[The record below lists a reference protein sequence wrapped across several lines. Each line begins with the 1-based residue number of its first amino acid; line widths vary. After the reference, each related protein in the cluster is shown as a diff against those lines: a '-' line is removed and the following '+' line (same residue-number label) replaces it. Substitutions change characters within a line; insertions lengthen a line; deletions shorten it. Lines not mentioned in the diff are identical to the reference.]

1 MTTNITIDQ
10 NIEFLKRYAFLEQ
23 AATRTLAGWLPGV
36 PEWDVKNEIGLHIWE
51 SADACERVRARLRE
65 LRTYQPERGIP
76 DSLQK
81 LARELDC
88 AQDTLEL
95 LTTVYLVVKK
105 GLLEA
110 YRRHPAMTNPVPDRP
125 TVKLMQ
131 ELTEIGERQVAWAEN
146 QVVELTAKAG
156 NENWRAWRMY
166 ISGVL
171 AAAGGVDGSKHVSA
185 TTPPRPEGHA
195 LLLPW
200 KECQREPGWIIFNPD
215 TDVEPDRDTQPEA
228 HREWRFRHY
237 LNEMTAAETIG
248 SILWMTPEMPWEF
261 QYNTARHLWDEV
273 RHSQLGQ
280 MRIQQLGYQVKDI
293 WQVVQIYNVMMT
305 LPAVEQ
311 YALLTTV
318 IEPNGMPEKR
328 INIEHFEEIHD
339 DISAQAISYDWSD
352 ENYHVRW
359 GKKWTPVMLQTYGY
373 QETPEEIAQRTEQ
386 WLLIN
391 TPVKMQVKMAEAA
404 GATVLAA
411 G

>member
-1 MTTNITIDQ
+1 MRDSITIEQ
-10 NIEFLKRYAFLEQ
+10 NVEFLKRYAFLEQ
-23 AATRTLAGWLPGV
+23 SLMRTLAGWLPGA

-51 SADACERVRARLRE
+51 DADSCERLRVRLRE
-65 LRTYQPERGIP
+65 LRTYQPERNIP
-76 DSLQK
+76 DALK
-81 LARELDC
+81 LLARELDC
-88 AQDTLEL
+88 SQNTLEL
-95 LTTVYLVVKK
+95 LATVYLVVKK
-105 GLLEA
+105 ELLRA
-110 YRRHPAMTNPVPDRP
+110 YERHPNETNPVPDRP
-125 TVKLMQ
+125 TVKLMS
-131 ELTEIGERQVAWAEN
+131 ELTEIAGRQVAWAEKTFA
-146 QVVELTAKAG
+146 QLAAG
-156 NENWRAWRMY
+156 HAPDAWRAWQVY
-166 ISGVL
+166 IAGLL
-171 AAAGGVDGSKHVSA
+171 AMAGGVDGSASA
-185 TTPPRPEGHA
+185 PASVPMRPEPHT

-215 TDVEPDRDTQPEA
+215 TDIEPDRDQEPAA

-237 LNEMTAAETIG
+237 LNEMTAAETLG

-305 LPAVEQ
+305 LPPVEQ

-328 INIEHFEEIHD
+328 RNIEHFEEIHD
-339 DISAQAISYDWSD
+339 AISAQAISYDWSD

-359 GKKWTPVMLQTYGY
+359 GKKWTPVLLETYDY
-373 QETPEEIAQRTEQ
+373 TETPEEIAHRTEL
-386 WLLIN
+386 WLLEN
-391 TPVKMQVKMAEAA
+391 TPVKMQVRMAEAA
-404 GATVLAA
+404 GATL